1 MTAHDGLPV
10 FDGATYRGGRLR
22 QPGFDQRHG
31 GHYDKLTGRR
41 FRRFLALLPVAA
53 RAAGQDRRGN
63 MTLPSI
69 DIDALPLLDT
79 AVGLF
84 GSLVGESVSSGP
96 SVFEIA
102 VTIAMIIYD

>member
-1 MTAHDGLPV
+1 
-10 FDGATYRGGRLR
+10 
-22 QPGFDQRHG
+22 
-31 GHYDKLTGRR
+31 
-41 FRRFLALLPVAA
+41 
-53 RAAGQDRRGN
+53 

-84 GSLVGESVSSGP
+84 GSFVGESASSGP

>member
-1 MTAHDGLPV
+1 
-10 FDGATYRGGRLR
+10 
-22 QPGFDQRHG
+22 
-31 GHYDKLTGRR
+31 
-41 FRRFLALLPVAA
+41 
-53 RAAGQDRRGN
+53 

-84 GSLVGESVSSGP
+84 GSLIGESVSSGP